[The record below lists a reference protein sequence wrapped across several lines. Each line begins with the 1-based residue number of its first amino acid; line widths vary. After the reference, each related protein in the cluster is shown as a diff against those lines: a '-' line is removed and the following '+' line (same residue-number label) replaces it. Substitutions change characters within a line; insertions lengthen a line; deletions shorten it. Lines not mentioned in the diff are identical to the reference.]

1 MKTIPNEIN
10 SRLDIADEKISEHE
24 VYNKAKEYIKKHNR
38 NHPKWNSKK
47 KNAEKKMHKAG
58 WQCQAG

>member
-38 NHPKWNSKK
+38 NHPK
-47 KNAEKKMHKAG
+47 
-58 WQCQAG
+58 